1 MYGYIMAHRMQIT
14 LDDRQYERLNREAQ
28 RTGASLAELI
38 RRAVDRA
45 YGAELTVDEKLR
57 IVDATAGALGD
68 GWGTRKDTEDGER
81 HDQAQERVRER

>member
-1 MYGYIMAHRMQIT
+1 MAHRMQIT
-14 LDDRQYERLNREAQ
+14 LDDRQYERLNREAE

-57 IVDATAGALGD
+57 ILDATAGALGD
-68 GWGTRKDTEDGER
+68 DWGLRKDAEEDER
-81 HDQAQERVRER
+81 HGRAGDRVRDR